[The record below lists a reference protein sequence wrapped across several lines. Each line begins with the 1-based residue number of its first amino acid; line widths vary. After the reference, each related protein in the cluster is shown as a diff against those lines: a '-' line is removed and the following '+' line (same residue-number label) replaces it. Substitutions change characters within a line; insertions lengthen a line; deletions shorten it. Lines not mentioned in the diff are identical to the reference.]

1 MYYVYMIRCS
11 DESLYTGITTN
22 LKRRLQE
29 HLNQSPKAAKYT
41 RSHPIKQLEAFWVC
55 NNRKQASQLEYW
67 LKKLSKKQKEM
78 IIENNINLKKYLN
91 KQLRIEDYCRDIYAF
106 DNDYDNMRIG
116 DEKDDDKRSK

>member
-1 MYYVYMIRCS
+1 MA
-11 DESLYTGITTN
+11 ESAT
-22 LKRRLQE
+22 
-29 HLNQSPKAAKYT
+29 
-41 RSHPIKQLEAFWVC
+41 
-55 NNRKQASQLEYW
+55 
-67 LKKLSKKQKEM
+67 KEM